1 MLSFRSWVV
10 VSAVGLEFLEFGVL
24 HEWAAACRALRA
36 AQARFPRA
44 GCRLRQLSVYI
55 PDRG

>member
-10 VSAVGLEFLEFGVL
+10 VSAVGFEFMEFGVL

-36 AQARFPRA
+36 AQVRFPRA
-44 GCRLRQLSVYI
+44 GCRLRQLSIYI
-55 PDRG
+55 PE